1 MQTTNGAG
9 VCMASSAYVDTNR
22 GDRIWF
28 AKWPAM
34 GESGG
39 TSQTK
44 DRNILDTE
52 SQKKRAQ
59 LICIV
64 TVATVSV

>member
-9 VCMASSAYVDTNR
+9 VCMANSAYVDMNR

-28 AKWPAM
+28 VKWPAM
-34 GESGG
+34 GDSGG

-44 DRNILDTE
+44 DR
-52 SQKKRAQ
+52 SQKKRAE